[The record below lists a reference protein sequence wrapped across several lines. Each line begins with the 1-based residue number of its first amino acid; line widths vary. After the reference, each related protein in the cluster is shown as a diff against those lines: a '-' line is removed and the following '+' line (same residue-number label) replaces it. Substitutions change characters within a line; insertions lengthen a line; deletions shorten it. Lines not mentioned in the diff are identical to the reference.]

1 MKKEKGKLTISVNK
15 RIKEKYK
22 ETCEDRGL
30 KLGKQIELF
39 MQEELKK
46 IEGRSKK

>member
-1 MKKEKGKLTISVNK
+1 MKKENDKLTISVNK

-22 ETCEDRGL
+22 ESCGERGL

-39 MQEELKK
+39 MREELKK
-46 IEGRSKK
+46 VEIEL